1 MEVTPTVAGRVANL
15 QQRIA
20 RRTSMD
26 LLRLWDGLESWT
38 AADADAF
45 HAAAQPYVRNA
56 ATASIDLTESFA
68 SLIVDEPAPVRDLV
82 VDDAAAR
89 LYDPFDRL
97 GHQLAKGSPWPD
109 AASAA
114 RSVVATIGR
123 DSVYRTGR
131 VALAQACA
139 DSGVDRWQ
147 RRLGPNSCDWCLR
160 LAKVTWPTAA
170 AAAFGHDNCN
180 CIPIPAASIGDHND
194 RMLAQRAE
202 LGDFEA
208 DQVAYDQ
215 RRSLR
220 RQAATARRRQLEAR
234 DERLDEPDPD
244 RRERLSI
251 REQEWETRA
260 EMAEDRLRL
269 LTAGDRRAAA

>member
-1 MEVTPTVAGRVANL
+1 MTVTPAVAGRVANL
-15 QQRIA
+15 QHRIA
-20 RRTSMD
+20 RRTTMD
-26 LLRLWDGLESWT
+26 LLRLWDGLETWT
-38 AADADAF
+38 PADADAF

-56 ATASIDLTESFA
+56 ATASVDLTESLA
-68 SLIVDEPAPVRDLV
+68 SLIVDEPAPVGTLV

-97 GHQLAKGSPWPD
+97 GHALSKGIPWPD
-109 AASAA
+109 AAADA
-114 RSVVATIGR
+114 RSVVATLGR

-131 VALAQACA
+131 VALAQACV

-147 RRLGPNSCDWCLR
+147 RRLGPSSCDWCLR
-160 LAKVTWPTAA
+160 LAKETWPTAA

-180 CIPIPAASIGDHND
+180 CIPIPAESIGDHND
-194 RMLAQRAE
+194 RMLAQRME
-202 LGDFEA
+202 QGDFEA
-208 DQVAYDQ
+208 DQAAYDQ

-234 DERLDEPDPD
+234 DEGLVEIDPQ
-244 RRERLSI
+244 RRERLSV

-260 EMAEDRLRL
+260 ELAEDRLRL
-269 LTAGDRRAAA
+269 LTGSRAA